1 MKKLFTPF
9 FALLFLFALSAKAQ
23 DVAQVQK
30 SVITKRTATWCPYCG
45 TWGWEL
51 FEGLIEDNS
60 EKAVLIAAHFGG
72 SQLETTTSAEYLAN
86 LGGAGQPRFFLN
98 NELQSASASTIDDTR
113 AAIKQ
118 QVDANYL
125 LEPVANSGSYSSFD
139 GTTLNIQTRTVFFQE
154 AQGEYYL
161 GVYLIEDG
169 VLNSQAGQSGE
180 VMHHYV
186 MRDAATDN
194 TFGVLLGSGTISANT
209 EFTHNFSADI
219 SGYVPE
225 NLDVV
230 TIIWRKEGSTY
241 YFVNAW
247 SEDAGNEPPSG
258 LAGNTPLPTLL
269 LKTLENGQSY
279 RLELQS
285 DKPLARVQIALFD
298 SNGRQLRQ
306 LHEGSLPAGSSSF
319 EINRGN
325 LPAGLYFIKLQTPNG
340 KPQTLKVYFSQP

>member
-1 MKKLFTPF
+1 MKKL
-9 FALLFLFALSAKAQ
+9 LLLVLSVFLAQ
-23 DVAQVQK
+23 TELAAQEVSQVQK

-60 EKAVLIAAHFGG
+60 EKAVLLAAHFGG

-98 NELQSASASTIDDTR
+98 NELQAASASTISDTR
-113 AAIKQ
+113 ASIKQ

-125 LEPVANSGSYSSFD
+125 LQPLANSGSYSSFD
-139 GTTLNIQTRTVFFQE
+139 GNTLNIQTRTVFFQE
-154 AQGEYYL
+154 AEGEFYL

-186 MRDAATDN
+186 MRDAATST
-194 TFGVLLGSGTISANT
+194 TFGDLLASGTIAAGT
-209 EFTHNFSADI
+209 EYTSTYSVDV

-230 TIIWRKEGSTY
+230 TIIWKKEGATY
-241 YFVNAW
+241 LFVNAW
-247 SEDAGNEPPSG
+247 SEDAGQTPPTSVQEVEPATPDIQLQKSATGQAYHIQLKSEQAFAKTRLRLINSSG
-258 LAGNTPLPTLL
+258 
-269 LKTLENGQSY
+269 Q
-279 RLELQS
+279 ELQ
-285 DKPLARVQIALFD
+285 R
-298 SNGRQLRQ
+298 
-306 LHEGSLPAGSSSF
+306 LHQGPLPAGSHTFSL
-319 EINRGN
+319 NRKA
-325 LPAGLYFIKLQTPNG
+325 LPAGIYYLNLQTEQG
-340 KPQTLKVYFSQP
+340 QKTLPIHFE

>member
-9 FALLFLFALSAKAQ
+9 FALCLFFTLSLQAQ
-23 DVAQVQK
+23 EVAQVQK

-98 NELQSASASTIDDTR
+98 NELQSASSSTIPDTR

-125 LEPVANSGSYSSFD
+125 LQPLANAGSYSSFD
-139 GTTLNIQTRTVFFQE
+139 GTTLNIQTRTVFFQQAE
-154 AQGEYYL
+154 GEYYL

-194 TFGVLLGSGTISANT
+194 TFGVLLDSGTIPANT
-209 EFTHNFSADI
+209 EYTHNFSADV

-230 TIIWRKEGSTY
+230 TIIWRKEGDTY
-241 YFVNAW
+241 YYVNAW
-247 SEDAGNEPPSG
+247 SEDAGNEAPSAVTE
-258 LAGNTPLPTLL
+258 LPKAIQVRLQTP
-269 LKTLENGQSY
+269 ESGQRY
-279 RLELQS
+279 RLQVQS
-285 DKPLARVQIALFD
+285 QRPLDEVQISLSD
-298 SNGRQLRQ
+298 SNGRLLRL
-306 LHEGSLPAGSSSF
+306 LHKGPLPAGESSF
-319 EINRGN
+319 EVAQEN
-325 LPAGLYFIKLQTPNG
+325 LPKGIYFLNLHTAQGENR
-340 KPQTLKVYFSQP
+340 TLKIVFAN